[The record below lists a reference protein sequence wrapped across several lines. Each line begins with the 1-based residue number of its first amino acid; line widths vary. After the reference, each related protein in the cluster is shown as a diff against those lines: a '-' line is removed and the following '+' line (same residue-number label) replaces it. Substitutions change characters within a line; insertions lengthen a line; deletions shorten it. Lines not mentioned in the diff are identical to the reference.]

1 MRRQTSGQVLAGMPH
16 HDSYRRVVADV
27 LAGGVTVGAAI
38 DAAGWSKAGCPK
50 R

>member
-1 MRRQTSGQVLAGMPH
+1 MGRYGGQALTVMPH

-27 LAGGVTVGAAI
+27 LAGAVNVGAAI
-38 DAAGWSKAGCPK
+38 DAAGWSKADCPK